1 MLNWSKLGGG
11 YIKDVIQGQT
21 SSDFT
26 FPGFCVLKNT
36 SEIKTFPRP
45 QHLVKLNRLWT
56 IHQGYNKLTE
66 VA

>member
-1 MLNWSKLGGG
+1 M
-11 YIKDVIQGQT
+11 KDVIQGQT

-26 FPGFCVLKNT
+26 FPGFCVPKNT